1 MDDLV
6 NDLSIITKILEEPKI
21 ERPKLTKQL
30 SFRAEKVFFF
40 FWNNEVFKRIILKY
54 FRLLIQMIFT
64 IK

>member
-40 FWNNEVFKRIILKY
+40 LE
-54 FRLLIQMIFT
+54 
-64 IK
+64 